1 MLIITLSLFMFSGC
15 NKSHR
20 NFTEEVHIQR
30 ISERIQ
36 ARYIDGDERL
46 RPYDKPTD
54 DGEIYPKV
62 KATDFTVHPL
72 YDENDELRYFLVEF
86 QPFGYIYMC

>member
-1 MLIITLSLFMFSGC
+1 MFSGC

-30 ISERIQ
+30 VSERIQ
-36 ARYIDGDERL
+36 ARYIDGDEKL

-54 DGEIYPKV
+54 DGKIYPKYRQQILR
-62 KATDFTVHPL
+62 FIL
-72 YDENDELRYFLVEF
+72 YMTRMMSWDTFLLSSNHLA
-86 QPFGYIYMC
+86 IYMC